1 MSLFGYALQRGI
13 LNRTLGKDILPP
25 LLVTFGLS
33 VILQNGLLEIFTAD
47 SRKLDA
53 GSLETA
59 SFPVMQGISI
69 GFLPLL
75 MFMTAVGVIAGLQYL
90 FYRTALG
97 RAFRATSDDTEIAQL
112 MGLDKKRVYGFAMAI
127 CLAVVAVAG
136 VFLAIR
142 TNFDPAVGP
151 GRLIF
156 GFEAVIIG
164 GLGNLWG
171 TLVGG
176 VILGV
181 AQGIGAQ
188 INPGWQLL
196 AGHLAFLIVL
206 AVRPKG
212 LFPRIEG

>member
-1 MSLFGYALQRGI
+1 
-13 LNRTLGKDILPP
+13 
-25 LLVTFGLS
+25 
-33 VILQNGLLEIFTAD
+33 
-47 SRKLDA
+47 
-53 GSLETA
+53 
-59 SFPVMQGISI
+59 
-69 GFLPLL
+69 
-75 MFMTAVGVIAGLQYL
+75 
-90 FYRTALG
+90 
-97 RAFRATSDDTEIAQL
+97 
-112 MGLDKKRVYGFAMAI
+112 MAI
-127 CLAVVAVAG
+127 CLAVVAIAG

-142 TNFDPAVGP
+142 TNFDPSVGP

-206 AVRPKG
+206 AIRPKG